1 MLDFSDQPYQW
12 FPPRRNALVAH
23 IARCYNRWRQL
34 PAAKRIAEVRVTR
47 AADLPRRSRM
57 MLVFNHSTHAD
68 ASIALEA
75 TRQVGVFPIFMAAYD
90 VFLRSRLDAW
100 IMQRLGA
107 FSVDREGADSR
118 AMKQAAETLLHSRHP
133 LTIFPEGNVYLQ
145 NDHVTP
151 FHDGA
156 AFMALRAQKELLER
170 DEPLFAVPAA
180 IKATYLHDIRTDLVR
195 RIEELAATVES
206 TDHGSDKTP
215 TPREALRRIGIV
227 ALRRNLKL
235 RGIDPREREID
246 SLRELIDYA
255 AGTVLSGLEKKL
267 GLARDQ
273 GTEAPRDQGP
283 EQASEAKPSAPRCLD
298 ASVPSST
305 SLIERLRQCRRKI
318 HEVRTDPQRV
328 ADHAAA
334 GTWNDEAMLAFR
346 IISYYNTDYIAEKP
360 TLDRIAETVEKL
372 TEDVH
377 RRETA
382 PFADR
387 RALVHFGEPIDLRA
401 YLAGDLKLRAAVR
414 KLTADLENGVQVGLD
429 LLSAA
434 NDAPGAKLWASW

>member
-12 FPPRRNALVAH
+12 FEPRRNALVAH
-23 IARCYNRWRQL
+23 LARCYNRWRQL
-34 PAAKRIAEVRVTR
+34 PATKRIAEVRVTR
-47 AADLPRRSRM
+47 AADLPRRSHM
-57 MLVFNHSTHAD
+57 LLVFNHSTHAD
-68 ASIALEA
+68 ASIVLEA

-107 FSVDREGADSR
+107 FSVDREGSDSR

-156 AFMALRAQKELLER
+156 AFLALRAQKELLER

-180 IKATYLHDIRTDLVR
+180 IKATYLHDIRADLVR
-195 RIEELAATVES
+195 RIEALAAAVDS
-206 TDHGSDKTP
+206 TDHGSDKTQN
-215 TPREALRRIGIV
+215 PREALRRIGIV

-235 RGIDPREREID
+235 RGIDPREQEID
-246 SLRELIDYA
+246 TLRGLIDYA

-267 GLARDQ
+267 
-273 GTEAPRDQGP
+273 EIEPRDG
-283 EQASEAKPSAPRCLD
+283 D
-298 ASVPSST
+298 N
-305 SLIERLRQCRRKI
+305 LIERMRQCRRKI

-377 RRETA
+377 RTATA
-382 PFADR
+382 PMADR

-401 YLAGDLKLRAAVR
+401 YLADNAKLRAAVR
-414 KLTADLENGVQVGLD
+414 KLTADLESGVQSGLD
-429 LLSAA
+429 LLNAS
-434 NDAPGAKLWASW
+434 NDAPGATRWESWQSHLLIRMD